1 MEWMQSLSLATKE
14 NFMAKRYM
22 DDILCFY
29 NKSDDWDYK
38 AFISDFER
46 SECYMSPLH
55 LEDANQHTFLET
67 SFSINPGTI
76 DQKQK
81 NENDPFYCWKFTHF
95 RSHMAYKQK
104 RAVLITALKKA
115 YDLASS
121 PEMII
126 YGALKKIS
134 EFERLGYPNAMIRF
148 VCARLAIEMEEPL
161 WFYIR
166 KRTTL
171 NPPLCP

>member
-1 MEWMQSLSLATKE
+1 
-14 NFMAKRYM
+14 
-22 DDILCFY
+22 
-29 NKSDDWDYK
+29 
-38 AFISDFER
+38 
-46 SECYMSPLH
+46 
-55 LEDANQHTFLET
+55 
-67 SFSINPGTI
+67 
-76 DQKQK
+76 
-81 NENDPFYCWKFTHF
+81 
-95 RSHMAYKQK
+95 MAYKQK

-161 WFYIR
+161 YEYGS
-166 KRTTL
+166 TPLLL
-171 NPPLCP
+171 NFAPKPQPFHI